1 MPHTAPSTAPA
12 PIDRWLLIALMLFAV
27 LLRAPVASRN
37 TRALRADVDNYREF
51 ALNLR
56 EQGTFGP
63 DGGEPSAY
71 RPVLYPLLLAALIN
85 DDYLNP
91 AAVVSLHVGLG
102 LATVWLTVLI
112 GGYWHL
118 GRWRFAAGV
127 LVACD
132 PILLKQS
139 TVVMSETLAT
149 FLAALVLLAAT
160 LLVERQSFLRALAA
174 GISLGLAALCRP
186 TFAVWALMTVPALVG
201 LLPRDS
207 RRLSMVASVI
217 LATSITLS
225 PWIVRNWIEFG
236 RPIITTT
243 HGGHT
248 LALANNPQFYEHL
261 RTASDQPWDAED
273 FNRAALNLR
282 YGHTSIAELAD
293 NRAGYKLAWQSIRD
307 EPLMFLRSCL
317 YRESRLWG
325 VLPLALPT
333 QGASEA
339 RGRYAVAAFYAVE
352 FFLALVGLYTLG
364 RKLLTTPWLF
374 GLLLAFSFSLVHAL
388 YWTDMRMR
396 APVMPA
402 VALAAALG
410 AARLATFV
418 EASFSRRK

>member
-1 MPHTAPSTAPA
+1 MPNPKLATDATQT
-12 PIDRWLLIALMLFAV
+12 DRWLLIAVTLFAV
-27 LLRAPVASRN
+27 LVRAPVASRN

-63 DGGEPSAY
+63 DGGQPSAY

-102 LATVWLTVLI
+102 LATVWLAALI

-149 FLAALVLLAAT
+149 FLAALALLAAT
-160 LLVERQSFLRALAA
+160 LLVERQSLLRALAA
-174 GISLGLAALCRP
+174 GISLGLAVLCRP
-186 TFAVWALMTVPALVG
+186 TFAVWALMTVPALVW
-201 LLPRDS
+201 LLPRKP
-207 RRLSMVASVI
+207 RRLSMVAAVI
-217 LATSITLS
+217 LATSITLA
-225 PWIVRNWIEFG
+225 PWIVRNWIVFG

-261 RTASDQPWDAED
+261 RTAPGQPWEAEE
-273 FNRAALNLR
+273 FNQTALSLR
-282 YGHTSIAELAD
+282 FGHTSAAELED
-293 NRAGYKLAWQSIRD
+293 NRQGYELAWRAING
-307 EPLMFLRSCL
+307 EPWSFLRACL

-325 VLPLALPT
+325 VLPLGLPG

-339 RGRYAVAAFYAVE
+339 RGRDAVAAFYALE
-352 FFLALVGLYTLG
+352 FFLALVGIYTLG

-374 GLLLAFSFSLVHAL
+374 GLLLAASFTLVHAL

-402 VALAAALG
+402 VALAAAFG